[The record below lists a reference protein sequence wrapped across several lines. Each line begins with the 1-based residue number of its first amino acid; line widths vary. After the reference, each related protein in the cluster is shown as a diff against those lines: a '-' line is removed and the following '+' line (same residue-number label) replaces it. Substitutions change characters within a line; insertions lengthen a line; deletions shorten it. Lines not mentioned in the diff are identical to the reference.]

1 LVRKHTKRVEYALHH
16 ELFLLFGQEI
26 LFSKKC
32 FWKRQRMCSMCGITL
47 VVSYSKA
54 LNKQINKRKLVEQD
68 LLKRLALYNKLYYG

>member
-1 LVRKHTKRVEYALHH
+1 
-16 ELFLLFGQEI
+16 
-26 LFSKKC
+26 
-32 FWKRQRMCSMCGITL
+32 MCGITL